1 MVTTLGIVGWF
12 SKAIVSGIVVLY
24 FATKAIVYGIVVLY
38 FATFWILPA
47 SFTLVAL
54 GESRDLYGSDI
65 SRVITP
71 SVWVLLVVYAAL
83 ALAGLRGLGPGRV
96 VGALPAPFALVAVL
110 LAPIGVIVILRELLL
125 LATTP

>member
-12 SKAIVSGIVVLY
+12 S
-24 FATKAIVYGIVVLY
+24 KAIVYGIVVLY